1 MPPPLLPRG
10 LIRNAP
16 GATPGYVLFNPSMSD
31 AAYLVDNEGRVVHVW
46 KTPYAPGGD
55 LELLPNGNLLRGA
68 RDPEM
73 LGFKTGG
80 TGGILQE
87 LAWDGSV
94 VWEWKLSSAERMHHH
109 DVTALPNGNV
119 LLLAWE
125 VKSPEQARRA
135 GRRVEQIPEQG
146 LWPDL
151 VLEIEPVRPRGANV
165 VWEWHVW
172 DHLIQ
177 SHDPAAEN
185 HGDPAAH
192 PGRIDLN
199 AGAHAPAIDAEQLE
213 QLKALGYVPADA
225 TPQDLRSDFLHV
237 NAVTYHPRLDQIA
250 LSVPMLGEIW
260 IIDHATTT
268 AEAAA
273 PPAICCIAGAT
284 RRRMDAAAKAPACSA
299 SSTSTTCAGS
309 PTAGRARAISQSST
323 TGASGPTARGLRST
337 SGRRRS
343 ARTDA
348 MRWTAAPSAR
358 PRSPGSTAYR
368 TSFYAPFVSGAHRL
382 PNGNTMI
389 CSGTGGQFLEVTRAG
404 EVVWEYRNPFW
415 GDVRNVDGSLPQP
428 RIDERPFATFRA
440 ARIPADHPG
449 LAGARSRRSTRS
461 PRGSTGS
468 RRRLD
473 GAAPEAGSRSA
484 RARRA
489 RRRSSCSTRRASR
502 FGAALPRTAE
512 QLARPDVV
520 NALLGG
526 LPRPRGALPR
536 VRACACRASTSRA
549 ATAGTS

>member
-1 MPPPLLPRG
+1 MRPHRISIAFALAGALLACGEPEAPLPQPAAPVEPAAAPPAAPPRPDLFVPPPLLPRG

-16 GATPGYVLFNPSMSD
+16 GATPGYVLFNPSLSD
-31 AAYLVDNEGRVVHVW
+31 TVYLVDNEGRVVHVW

-55 LELLPNGNLLRGA
+55 LELLANGNLLRGA

-94 VWEWKLSSAERMHHH
+94 VWEWKLSDAERMHHH
-109 DVTALPNGNV
+109 DVTALPNGNL

-125 VKSPEQARRA
+125 VKSPEQARRS
-135 GRRVEQIPEQG
+135 GRQVDQIPEQG

-151 VLEIEPVRPRGANV
+151 VLEIEPVRPRGANL

-177 SHDPAAEN
+177 SHDPEASN
-185 HGDPAAH
+185 HGDPAAY

-268 AEAAA
+268 AEAAGPA
-273 PPAICCIAGAT
+273 GDLLYRWGNPAAYGRGGEGAGVQRFFYHHDVRWIPDGWEGAGNLTVFNNGRERPEGMWSSIDEWTPPVGADG
-284 RRRMDAAAKAPACSA
+284 RYAQGGGPFGPAALAWQYQAQEP
-299 SSTSTTCAGS
+299 TT
-309 PTAGRARAISQSST
+309 
-323 TGASGPTARGLRST
+323 
-337 SGRRRS
+337 
-343 ARTDA
+343 
-348 MRWTAAPSAR
+348 
-358 PRSPGSTAYR
+358 
-368 TSFYAPFVSGAHRL
+368 FYAPFISGAHRL
-382 PNGNTMI
+382 ANGNTMV
-389 CSGTGGQFLEVTRAG
+389 CSGTGGQFFEVTRAG

-428 RIDERPFATFRA
+428 RIDERPFAVFRA
-440 ARIPADHPG
+440 TRIPADHPAVAG
-449 LAGARSRRSTRS
+449 RTLA
-461 PRGSTGS
+461 P
-468 RRRLD
+468 LD
-473 GAAPEAGSRSA
+473 PQPAWFEWKPKAP
-484 RARRA
+484 
-489 RRRSSCSTRRASR
+489 
-502 FGAALPRTAE
+502 
-512 QLARPDVV
+512 
-520 NALLGG
+520 
-526 LPRPRGALPR
+526 
-536 VRACACRASTSRA
+536 
-549 ATAGTS
+549 